1 MKAMGNQILKV
12 IRRKDFELIEELGRG
27 ACGRTVL
34 LNDPIIGERFVCK
47 KYAPMYEELTDELY
61 GNFVEE
67 IKLLHLLNHPNIV
80 RVFNYY
86 LYPEEKTGYILME
99 HVLGSDIEDYLK
111 SNPENINTIF
121 SQAIEAFFHLETND
135 ILHRDIRPMN
145 ILVSNEGGVKV
156 IDFGFG
162 KKITETRNFDKSI
175 SLNWWCEPPNEFKSN
190 TYNHTTEVY
199 FVGKLFENIILENQ
213 IEQFSYKNLVSRMV
227 ARDPENRIS
236 LFSEVRKEM
245 FSGAFADI
253 EFGPFELDA
262 YRNFADQLTMVLS
275 KVERSSKY
283 IESPADIIRKLEEC
297 YKTIMLEEYAP
308 TNSVVI
314 KAFISGAYYYSTRS
328 FFQVATIR
336 RFLELLRHSS
346 SAKRNIIVANLKTR
360 LDSLERYDDQ
370 ADFDDDIPF

>member
-1 MKAMGNQILKV
+1 MENKIVKF

-34 LNDPIIGERFVCK
+34 LDDPIIGERFVCK

-67 IKLLHLLNHPNIV
+67 IKLLHLLNHSNIV

-99 HVLGSDIEDYLK
+99 YILGSDIEDYLK
-111 SNPENINTIF
+111 SYPENINTVF
-121 SQAIEAFFHLETND
+121 TQTVEAFFHLEAND

-145 ILVSNEGGVKV
+145 ILVSSEGGVKV

-162 KKITETRNFDKSI
+162 KKITESRDFDKSI
-175 SLNWWCEPPNEFKSN
+175 SLNWWCEPPAEFKN
-190 TYNHTTEVY
+190 NIYNHTTEVY

-227 ARDPENRIS
+227 ARDPVNRIS
-236 LFSEVRKEM
+236 FFSDVRKEIL
-245 FSGAFADI
+245 SGAFADI
-253 EFGPFELDA
+253 EFDPFELDA
-262 YRNFADQLTMVLS
+262 YRDFADQLTMVLS
-275 KVERSSKY
+275 KLERSSKY
-283 IESPADIIRKLEEC
+283 IESPSDIIRKLEEC
-297 YKTIMLEEYAP
+297 YKTIMLEEYVP
-308 TNSVVI
+308 TNSVVL
-314 KAFISGAYYYSTRS
+314 KAFISGAYYYSTVS
-328 FFQVATIR
+328 FFQVAAVR
-336 RFLELLRHSS
+336 KFLELMRHASP
-346 SAKRNIIVANLKTR
+346 AKRNIIVANLKTR

-370 ADFDDDIPF
+370 TQFDCDIPF